1 MAHDKSCFNVNDIVD
16 IVETGE
22 FDQADVFIC
31 LLDKDGGDVLR
42 IVSMKKKEV
51 ITNIS
56 ILFELSFNDFSSWT
70 VAKGEG
76 GYKWAHFS
84 CFTQYCSARAI

>member
-1 MAHDKSCFNVNDIVD
+1 MAHHKSCFNVNDIVD

-56 ILFELSFNDFSSWT
+56 ILFELSFNDFSS
-70 VAKGEG
+70 
-76 GYKWAHFS
+76 
-84 CFTQYCSARAI
+84 